1 MYLNS
6 TYNIG
11 QFITEIPKVELHIHL
26 EGAIPLETLFQLI
39 QKRGSEPSINTLDDL
54 HRKFT
59 YTDLANF
66 GEVWIWKNTFITEEK
81 DFEEIA
87 YQVLRVLHQQNV
99 RYVEAFYSPGDY
111 LRQGL
116 SAQGIT
122 EYLIKGKERASC
134 DFGIRSELIVDLI
147 RNDGPEIGMQRLEEL
162 TPYLGK
168 GLIGIGLG
176 GSEREFPP
184 GPYADVYKE
193 AKKRGFRLTAH
204 AGETAG
210 ANSIWAAVQKLHVE
224 RIGHATTANED
235 PKLISLLQE
244 KRIPLE
250 MCVTSNV
257 KRRVCKSVKNH
268 PIKEYF
274 KEGLM
279 VTVNSDDPTMFNTS
293 ITQEYLALVQELDF
307 SLSDLKRL
315 TMNSIEASFMPD
327 SDKELMKSQFE
338 IEWKQLLNKYKINQ
352 MTL

>member
-1 MYLNS
+1 MDSSS
-6 TYNIG
+6 TDMIA
-11 QFITEIPKVELHIHL
+11 QLIIEIPKVELHLHL
-26 EGAIPLETLFQLI
+26 EGAIPLETLFNLI
-39 QKRGSEPSINTLDDL
+39 QRKGKEPSIKNLDDL
-54 HRKFT
+54 RKNLT
-59 YTDLANF
+59 YTDFTHF

-87 YQVLRVLHQQNV
+87 YQVLRDLHRQNV

-111 LRQGL
+111 WRQGL

-122 EYLIKGKERASC
+122 EYLIKGKERASH
-134 DFGIRSELIVDLI
+134 DFGIKSELIVDLV
-147 RNDGPEIGMQRLEEL
+147 RNDGPEIGVQRLEEL

-176 GSEREFPP
+176 GSEREFPA

-210 ANSIWAAVQKLHVE
+210 ANSIWAAVENLYVE
-224 RIGHATTANED
+224 RIGHATRANED

-244 KRIPLE
+244 RQIPLE

-257 KRRVCKSVKNH
+257 KRRVCKSVKDH
-268 PIKEYF
+268 PIKGYLEQ
-274 KEGLM
+274 GLM

-293 ITQEYLALVQELDF
+293 ITQEYLALVQELAF

-338 IEWKQLLNKYKINQ
+338 REWKQLLNKYKIKQ